1 MTEMEES
8 RVNKSE
14 TEEEEEEEDD
24 YIRLFSHSG
33 QFFLEEPYIYL
44 INPDLF
50 PERVSYIREFKM
62 KEILLPLVS
71 LKRK

>member
-8 RVNKSE
+8 GVNKSE
-14 TEEEEEEEDD
+14 TEEEEEEED

-62 KEILLPLVS
+62 KEILVRQSILPLVS
-71 LKRK
+71 